1 MIDQTAFL
9 ALLAKYAKT
18 DSVSL
23 KDTLFGSGLD
33 LSSIAFLEFIM
44 ELEEVHDIEID
55 IDNLDASIKTAE
67 QLFARLPPA

>member
-18 DSVSL
+18 DFVSV
-23 KDTLFGSGLD
+23 KDTLFGGGLD

-44 ELEEVHDIEID
+44 ELEEVHNVDID
-55 IDNLDASIKTAE
+55 IDNLDVSIKNAE
-67 QLFARLPPA
+67 QLFAG